1 MTRPVTRPAARRRP
15 LDRWLVRLT
24 LAIVVPVG
32 LITLWWH
39 TSAGSTSLYYPPLRE
54 VVEALRE
61 DWMWDRVGT
70 DLVPSMGRLS
80 AGYALAVVVG
90 VGAGL
95 ALGLWPQLR
104 LATQA
109 FTEFLRALPPPLLVP
124 FAMVTIGTGNDAK
137 IFVIALGS
145 VWPVLL
151 NAVDGVRGVDAEAL
165 EMARS
170 FGLTRRQQVRRVV
183 VPAAGPRIFV
193 GMRTALSIAI
203 ILMVISEMRASTNGL
218 GFRVLD
224 AQRSFDSAGMFA
236 GIIVLGVVGVVLN
249 AAFVTVERRTMR
261 WYPGS
266 TGLEVTLSRRAR
278 RRQAAAG
285 TGAGAGVE
293 VVAA

>member
-1 MTRPVTRPAARRRP
+1 MTA
-15 LDRWLVRLT
+15 LLLRWWPVRLV
-24 LAIVVPVG
+24 LSIAVPIG
-32 LITLWWH
+32 LVTLWWH
-39 TSAGSTSLYYPPLRE
+39 TSANSTSLYYPPLRE
-54 VVEALRE
+54 VLEALQD

-80 AGYALAVVVG
+80 AGYTLAVIVG

-104 LATQA
+104 RATQA

-124 FAMVTIGTGNDAK
+124 FAMVTIGTGNNSK

-151 NAVDGVRGVDAEAL
+151 NTTDGVRGVDAEAL
-165 EMARS
+165 DMARS
-170 FGLTRRQQVRRVV
+170 FGLSRRQQVRRIVI
-183 VPAAGPRIFV
+183 PAASPRIFV
-193 GMRTALSIAI
+193 GMRTAQSIAI

-224 AQRSFDSAGMFA
+224 AQRSFDNAGMFA

-261 WYPGS
+261 WYQGS
-266 TGLEVTLSRRAR
+266 KGLDVRLPRRAR
-278 RRQAAAG
+278 RRQAAA
-285 TGAGAGVE
+285 TAAGAGSP
-293 VVAA
+293 A